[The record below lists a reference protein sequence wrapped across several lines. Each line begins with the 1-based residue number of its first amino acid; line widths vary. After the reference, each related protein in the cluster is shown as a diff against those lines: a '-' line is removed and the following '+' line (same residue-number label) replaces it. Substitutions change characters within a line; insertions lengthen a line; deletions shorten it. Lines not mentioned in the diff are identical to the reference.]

1 MGHDISEGTEGA
13 TESISSSRNS
23 MNNGVEVGKFTGA
36 FREHGELKYA

>member
-1 MGHDISEGTEGA
+1 MGHDVSEGTEGA
-13 TESISSSRNS
+13 TESISSSGNS